1 MLPFSY
7 RKGDY
12 MIRKLVLFT
21 EGIETLSFFTKEMG
35 KSFEKLGYEVF
46 YFNQCEEY
54 DSLSNLLWFA
64 EPKVTA
70 AISFN
75 FDGCSGEDYL
85 IDSKGIN
92 FFEARGI
99 PFINIVVDHPFYY
112 HKFLPYLPKDYT
124 QISIDRE
131 HERYLKRF
139 FPEIKRGPFM
149 PLAGTAL
156 WEEDKLPGWEERPVD
171 VVFTGNY
178 TPPSQFEKDI
188 TRLND
193 EYTEFYYSIIKDFI
207 EHPRMGMAEGIMKH
221 MERDVEDLTEE
232 GLKENMPNM
241 IMIDLYVRHYFRGE
255 VVKTLVDSGI
265 KVACYGA
272 GWETLKCQ
280 HPENIINGKL
290 QNSLVCLKEISRAK
304 ISLNVMPWFKEGG
317 HDRVFN
323 SMLNGAVCITDWSK
337 YLEDELQEGKDVLFY
352 ELDELQRVPER
363 VSNLL
368 NNREKWEYMQREAY
382 RTAKR
387 SHTWEQRVRFIHKE
401 ILCKIP

>member
-1 MLPFSY
+1 
-7 RKGDY
+7 
-12 MIRKLVLFT
+12 
-21 EGIETLSFFTKEMG
+21 
-35 KSFEKLGYEVF
+35 
-46 YFNQCEEY
+46 
-54 DSLSNLLWFA
+54 
-64 EPKVTA
+64 
-70 AISFN
+70 
-75 FDGCSGEDYL
+75 
-85 IDSKGIN
+85 
-92 FFEARGI
+92 
-99 PFINIVVDHPFYY
+99 
-112 HKFLPYLPKDYT
+112 
-124 QISIDRE
+124 
-131 HERYLKRF
+131 
-139 FPEIKRGPFM
+139 
-149 PLAGTAL
+149 
-156 WEEDKLPGWEERPVD
+156 
-171 VVFTGNY
+171 
-178 TPPSQFEKDI
+178 
-188 TRLND
+188 
-193 EYTEFYYSIIKDFI
+193 
-207 EHPRMGMAEGIMKH
+207 MKH

>member
-1 MLPFSY
+1 
-7 RKGDY
+7 

-35 KSFEKLGYEVF
+35 KAFEKSGYEVF
-46 YFNQCEEY
+46 YFNQCKEY

-64 EPKVTA
+64 EPKITA

-75 FDGCSGEDYL
+75 FSGCSGEDYM
-85 IDSKGIN
+85 IDAKGIN
-92 FFEARGI
+92 FFEAREI
-99 PFINIVVDHPFYY
+99 PFFNIVVDPPFYY

-139 FPEIKRGPFM
+139 FPEIKRGPFL
-149 PLAGTAL
+149 PLAGTPL
-156 WEEDKLPGWEERPVD
+156 WEENTLPGWEERPVD
-171 VVFTGNY
+171 VIFTGNY
-178 TPPSQFEKDI
+178 IAPSQYEKTI
-188 TRLND
+188 TRINN
-193 EYTEFYYSIIKDFI
+193 EYTEFYYSIIRDLI
-207 EHPRMGMAEGIMKH
+207 EHPHMGMAEGIIQH

-241 IMIDLYVRHYFRGE
+241 IMIDLYVRNYFRGE
-255 VVKTLVDSGI
+255 VVKALADSGI
-265 KVACYGA
+265 KVVCYGA
-272 GWETLKCQ
+272 GWDALDCK
-280 HPENIINGKL
+280 HPENIINGKF
-290 QNSLVCLKEISRAK
+290 QNSLVCLQKISKSK

-337 YLEDELQEGKDVLFY
+337 YLEEELQDGSDVFFY
-352 ELDELQRVPER
+352 ELDELQQVSELTAKLLKDRER
-363 VSNLL
+363 
-368 NNREKWEYMQREAY
+368 WEYMQKKAY
-382 RTAKR
+382 QTAKR
-387 SHTWEQRVRFIHKE
+387 SHTWEQRVMFIQKE